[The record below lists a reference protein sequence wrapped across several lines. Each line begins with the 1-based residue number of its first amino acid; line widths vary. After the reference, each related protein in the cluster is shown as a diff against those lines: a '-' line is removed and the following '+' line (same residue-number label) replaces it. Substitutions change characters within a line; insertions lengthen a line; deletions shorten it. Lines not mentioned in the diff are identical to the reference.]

1 MDTLSCVGNPSEIT
15 WTPRERKMSGEG
27 GGGGGGGG
35 GGDMVIANLVQVL
48 GGELE
53 LTVMVSS
60 S

>member
-27 GGGGGGGG
+27 GGGG
-35 GGDMVIANLVQVL
+35 DMVIANLVQVL

-53 LTVMVSS
+53 LTGSS
-60 S
+60 